1 MATSAG
7 VGNGA
12 TLLLDDAAGTPT
24 AVGEVVSVSPIAVS
38 GGTADATH
46 LGSGG
51 WRDFISTIRD
61 GGEAS
66 VTVNWIVGGTTD
78 VLVRTAAGDGITR
91 TFKVTAPNTKFIQS
105 ECIVTSY
112 EPAEITADGKL
123 ELTFAVKFTGSP
135 TYG

>member
-12 TLLLDDAAGTPT
+12 TLFLDDASGTPT
-24 AVGEVVSVSPIAVS
+24 AVGEVRSVTPIAIS

-51 WRDFISTIRD
+51 WRDFIPTIRD
-61 GGEAS
+61 AGEVS
-66 VTVNWIVGGTTD
+66 VTVNWIVGGATET
-78 VLVRTAAGDGITR
+78 LVRTAVADGLTR
-91 TFKVTAPNTKFIQS
+91 TFKVTAPNTKFIQT
-105 ECIVTSY
+105 ECIVTSF
-112 EPAEITADGKL
+112 EPAEITPDGKL
-123 ELTFAVKFTGSP
+123 EMTFAAKLTGSP

>member
-12 TLLLDDAAGTPT
+12 TLFLDDASGTPT
-24 AVGEVVSVSPIAVS
+24 AVGEVLSVTPIAIS

-51 WRDFISTIRD
+51 WRDFIPTIRD
-61 GGEAS
+61 AGEVS
-66 VTVNWIVGGTTD
+66 VTVNWIVGGATET
-78 VLVRTAAGDGITR
+78 LVRTAVADGLTR
-91 TFKVTAPNTKFIQS
+91 TFKVTAPNTKFIQT
-105 ECIVTSY
+105 ECIVTSF
-112 EPAEITADGKL
+112 EPAEITPDGKL
-123 ELTFAVKFTGSP
+123 ELTFTAKLTGSP